1 MNGLPFGAEIMWV
14 LIAMAGGIARYLDQ
28 YLKTGSPPKIGMLL
42 AHAVVSGFSGYMMVQ
57 FVLRFSPA
65 WSIIAAGAGGYLG
78 TQGLDFISHTMKS
91 KFGHDNPSRPH
102 YPQDKKEDSD
112 AP

>member
-57 FVLRFSPA
+57 FVLRFSPD

-91 KFGHDNPSRPH
+91 KFGHDGPPRTHHPRGE
-102 YPQDKKEDSD
+102 KEDSD